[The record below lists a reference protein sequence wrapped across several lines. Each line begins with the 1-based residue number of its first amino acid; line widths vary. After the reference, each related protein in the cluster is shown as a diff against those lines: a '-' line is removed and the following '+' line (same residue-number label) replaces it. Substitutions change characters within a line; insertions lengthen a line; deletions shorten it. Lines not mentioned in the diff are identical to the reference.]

1 VEVPAL
7 DVEVWIRLL
16 QRADQQLS
24 VILFPHRGC
33 NIGSTT
39 APGRGGLGRVR
50 NSPDLNAPSDAKAL
64 FVLRFVERGLGECH
78 VLRRKVLDGRGQGDG
93 IGLLLMAMAPG
104 FNRLP
109 RSPVLISLPFPLL
122 QRPSRIRWGFELL
135 VKRQVPCRPHRV
147 RRCCTCR
154 LAVAL
159 EESPA
164 LG

>member
-1 VEVPAL
+1 
-7 DVEVWIRLL
+7 
-16 QRADQQLS
+16 
-24 VILFPHRGC
+24 
-33 NIGSTT
+33 
-39 APGRGGLGRVR
+39 
-50 NSPDLNAPSDAKAL
+50 LNAPSDAKAL
-64 FVLRFVERGLGECH
+64 SVPRFVERGLGECH
-78 VLRRKVLDGRGQGDG
+78 VLRRKVLDGRR
-93 IGLLLMAMAPG
+93 IA
-104 FNRLP
+104 
-109 RSPVLISLPFPLL
+109 SVLTSLPFPRL